1 MGHPVCLLLEG
12 DHPPL
17 PAGCSEV
24 SEPHGTQSPSKSVLK
39 LGLVLQGRR
48 LGPDGGSNGTAGC
61 LLGRLP
67 EEVWIRLV
75 CLVLRCLNMHL
86 PERLPEDPT
95 RPGFHGERLFV
106 EEEAVWQT
114 VWPWKY
120 L

>member
-12 DHPPL
+12 DHPSV

-24 SEPHGTQSPSKSVLK
+24 SICPGSESHGTQSHNRSVLN

-48 LGPDGGSNGTAGC
+48 LGPDGGSNGRAGC

-95 RPGFHGERLFV
+95 RPGFHGEHLFV

-114 VWPWKY
+114 V
-120 L
+120 